1 MASIKDLEK
10 LTSDEPRTF
19 EEWLS
24 RFDEDGREL
33 VVDSIITSRL
43 DDVYAVIS
51 DLDVNPFPFRR
62 ASLNGFRNRLVE
74 GE

>member
-1 MASIKDLEK
+1 MANIKDLEK

-19 EEWLS
+19 DEWLS
-24 RFDEDGREL
+24 RFDDDDRDL

-43 DDVYAVIS
+43 DDVFNVIS
-51 DLDVNPFPFRR
+51 NLDVNPYPFRR
-62 ASLNGFRNRLVE
+62 QSLNGFRNRLME

>member
-1 MASIKDLEK
+1 MANIKDLET
-10 LTSDEPRTF
+10 LSGDEPRTF

-24 RFDEDGREL
+24 RFDDDDRDL

-43 DDVYAVIS
+43 DDVFNVIS
-51 DLDVNPFPFRR
+51 NLDMNPYPFRR
-62 ASLNGFRNRLVE
+62 QSLNGFRNRLME